1 MSNDD
6 SIREVI
12 RHYSDVDESSWLRT
26 KNRFLRP
33 GLFKLKPTRKAEH
46 EPSILGGSSHIMALA
61 RKQTQPLLR
70 LPFPGSPT
78 SVYAAT
84 TVGRAYVS

>member
-12 RHYSDVDESSWLRT
+12 RHYGEVDESSWLRT

-33 GLFKLKPTRKAEH
+33 GFFRLKPTRNVEH
-46 EPSILGGSSHIMALA
+46 EPSILGGSSHIMASA
-61 RKQTQPLLR
+61 RK
-70 LPFPGSPT
+70 
-78 SVYAAT
+78 
-84 TVGRAYVS
+84 